1 VLDLDPAKLLVVL
14 LVALVVLGPDK
25 LPRAAR
31 QAGAAWSQLRQ
42 WRARLEE
49 EVRGSF
55 PDLPST
61 DTITQAVRSPLGFL
75 DRLADGHV
83 AGEGVASGAPGSA
96 AGAAGALGTVATA
109 APSGSPGVDAES
121 TEHLVAGADG
131 AGVAAGNTRAVPG
144 AGGGAVTGAGG
155 IGVGGAGG
163 TEVPSQAAGPGS
175 EAERAT
181 TGHDRGG
188 PLGAPHPRVP
198 YDALRVGDPSMN

>member
-1 VLDLDPAKLLVVL
+1 MLSLDPEKLLVVL

-61 DTITQAVRSPLGFL
+61 DALTQAVRSPLSFL

-83 AGEGVASGAPGSA
+83 AGGATA
-96 AGAAGALGTVATA
+96 TGATATA
-109 APSGSPGVDAES
+109 ADALGGLRSPG
-121 TEHLVAGADG
+121 HADG
-131 AGVAAGNTRAVPG
+131 
-144 AGGGAVTGAGG
+144 
-155 IGVGGAGG
+155 
-163 TEVPSQAAGPGS
+163 AGPGS
-175 EAERAT
+175 EHGPDADPRTLAGDGLAEDA
-181 TGHDRGG
+181 RGAMPPPPADG
-188 PLGAPHPRVP
+188 LPGAPWSAGERDRVERPRSPEPRSP